1 MKTAKD
7 DAHLTE
13 SYVSREEIFDGAVL
27 HLVKDTVRLPNG
39 AEATREF
46 CLHVG
51 AVCVLPLLDDGRVL
65 MERQYRYAHGRV
77 FFEIPAGKL
86 NSREEDRPSAALRE
100 LEEETGAV
108 AERLTYL
115 GDLDP
120 SPALTD
126 ERISM
131 YLAEGLTF
139 RDRHLDEDE
148 FLDVEAV
155 PLKEL
160 YDMVMNGQIRD
171 AKTQIAVLKVWQL
184 RGAKTSS

>member
-1 MKTAKD
+1 MNEQPKFD
-7 DAHLTE
+7 HLTE
-13 SYVSREEIFDGAVL
+13 RYVCREEIFDGVVL
-27 HLVKDTVRLPNG
+27 HVVKDTICLPNG
-39 AEATREF
+39 EQATREF

-51 AVCVLPLLDDGRVL
+51 AVCVLPLLADGRVL

-86 NSREEDRPSAALRE
+86 NAREEDRPSAALRE

-108 AERLTYL
+108 AGKLTYL

-131 YLAEGLTF
+131 YLAEDITF

-155 PLKEL
+155 PLSEL
-160 YDMVMNGQIRD
+160 YRMVMDGQIRD

-184 RGAKTSS
+184 RQAKNLS